1 MEVEGDFQWEENE
14 ENSEL
19 MKILIEI
26 LTLHYSN
33 VIQVSYFT
41 TKFGCGGL
49 CLNYHLKS
57 KIKKRQ

>member
-1 MEVEGDFQWEENE
+1 MTEVEGDFQWEENE

-33 VIQVSYFT
+33 VIQVSYFLII
-41 TKFGCGGL
+41 FGCSAFDSQAVG
-49 CLNYHLKS
+49 
-57 KIKKRQ
+57 I